1 VADDPKKLRRKAQKQ
16 VRDGNYGRAIDLY
29 EQLVELDPK
38 TARHRLKLADLYARQ
53 DRTEEAVEAYRAVGK
68 IHADD
73 EIYQKAVAV
82 YKQALRLESE
92 DPQLQV
98 RLAEA
103 YVGLGRLKDAART
116 YRRAGEMFEERGE
129 RERQV
134 EMLERLC
141 DLDHEDVGIR
151 IQLAETYAKVGR
163 KQDALETF
171 RQAAEALEEEGRFDE
186 FIQVGERILY
196 FDPDDR
202 TMRKRLVRRY
212 LGRGDDKRALKHLQI
227 CYNADSS
234 DVQTLEMLVEAF
246 DRLDRT
252 SKTALVLRQL
262 AKRRME
268 LGDHDAA
275 EKAWRQLL
283 ETDPE
288 NSAARQALD
297 QLGAD
302 VSNKS
307 SESTPSAGSA
317 RGSPPPPEA
326 SARQR
331 NSSHNQAG
339 DDGDDEHR
347 RDSLEDIE
355 FLDEPDDNQQTSSS
369 AGGDVETASMDRGEQ
384 EASEVEELDPSA
396 LEPIEEATSEPTGD
410 ASGAPPPTPGDTEG
424 SREDVANTGLDG
436 DTDVDEQPVA
446 DLTDQVEPVESDE
459 GAVEA
464 AKGESGD
471 SHSIPTERQMESVAD
486 QELAETLSE
495 VDVFLKYGLY
505 DKVREL
511 LTGIG
516 HENARELPV
525 LERRRQMYEHTDEPE
540 AEAGV
545 LIEMARQTESR
556 QDALRYLS
564 AARERTSRTERI
576 DDVADEL
583 GLSTDRVV
591 DDQRA
596 LPEFESGDMPEAP
609 DADGDRAAASL
620 EDGEVSEA
628 DETAEVDR
636 IDSETLDEASK
647 PEAVANSDDGPTFE
661 HPPSDAAVPPADDMP
676 ETEPP
681 ERPPISDSADA
692 GGAGDG
698 PDEGSADPAADT
710 EGAVEEVSDMA
721 FDADALESFDGIET
735 VDEVEEDDFN
745 AGLQSEPDAS
755 EENADNLF
763 HEIDEQFADELFDS
777 LVMEEEGGEQDV
789 NLGGDDTTGDL
800 AEVDFY
806 IQQGL
811 YDEAEEALDE
821 FEAANPDHE
830 GIDKR
835 RYQIKTARQ
844 GAFVRDNPTGAASLS
859 GKFDASLAAD
869 ESGEN
874 DVESHAAQRA
884 SSAGDTDQPDAVNTN
899 IEVGEAYLDMGMY
912 DEAIEEFREAA
923 DDPEVAPHARY
934 RIAVCEAERGNPD
947 EAADTLQSLLRA
959 TDISDELRTAA
970 RDKLDEID
978 APRAE

>member
-1 VADDPKKLRRKAQKQ
+1 MADDPKKLRRKAQKQ

-92 DPQLQV
+92 DPELQV

-116 YRRAGEMFEERGE
+116 YRRAGEMFEERGD

-141 DLDHEDVGIR
+141 DLDQEDVGIR

-163 KQDALETF
+163 KQDALQTF

-262 AKRRME
+262 AKRRTE
-268 LGDHDAA
+268 LGDRDAA

-283 ETDPE
+283 DIDPE
-288 NSAARQALD
+288 NSAARQALE

-302 VSNKS
+302 VAT
-307 SESTPSAGSA
+307 ESTDSAPSAGSA
-317 RGSPPPPEA
+317 GGAPAPPEA
-326 SARQR
+326 SGRQR
-331 NSSHNQAG
+331 DQSQNQS
-339 DDGDDEHR
+339 GDDER
-347 RDSLEDIE
+347 RKRSLEDIE
-355 FLDEPDDNQQTSSS
+355 FLDEPDDGQETSGS
-369 AGGDVETASMDRGEQ
+369 GGDAVETDSNQRGSRDPSPGSSTHSD
-384 EASEVEELDPSA
+384 EASEVEELDPAA
-396 LEPIEEATSEPTGD
+396 LEPIDDDSSEPAAGPTD
-410 ASGAPPPTPGDTEG
+410 APPPTPGGDDASGDDAAT
-424 SREDVANTGLDG
+424 SGLDG

-459 GAVEA
+459 NGVEA
-464 AKGESGD
+464 EQRESGN
-471 SHSIPTERQMESVAD
+471 SHSIPTERQMGSVAD

-511 LTGIG
+511 LTGVG
-516 HENARELPV
+516 HENARALPV

-545 LIEMARQTESR
+545 LLEMARQTESR
-556 QDALRYLS
+556 EDAARYLS
-564 AARERTSRTERI
+564 AARQRTSRTERI

-583 GLSTDRVV
+583 GLSTDQVV
-591 DDQRA
+591 DEQRP

-609 DADGDRAAASL
+609 ESAGHQEPASL
-620 EDGEVSEA
+620 EDEEISEA
-628 DETAEVDR
+628 DETAEVDQ
-636 IDSETLDEASK
+636 IDSETLEEASK
-647 PEAVANSDDGPTFE
+647 PESTVESDDGPTFE
-661 HPPSDAAVPPADDMP
+661 QPPSDAAVPPSDDAP

-681 ERPPISDSADA
+681 ERPPTPESADA
-692 GGAGDG
+692 GGADGD
-698 PDEGSADPAADT
+698 ES
-710 EGAVEEVSDMA
+710 VEEVSDMA

-735 VDEVEEDDFN
+735 VDEVEEDEFN
-745 AGLQSEPDAS
+745 SELEDERDPSDEDA
-755 EENADNLF
+755 DDLF
-763 HEIDEQFADELFDS
+763 HEIDDQFADELFDS
-777 LVMEEEGGEQDV
+777 LVMEEEANEEDV

-821 FEAANPDHE
+821 FEAANPNHD

-859 GKFDASLAAD
+859 GKFDARLDAE

-884 SSAGDTDQPDAVNTN
+884 SSAGDTDHPDAVNTN

-934 RIAVCEAERGNPD
+934 RIAICEAERGNPN

-970 RDKLDEID
+970 EDKLNEID
-978 APRAE
+978 TPRAE

>member
-1 VADDPKKLRRKAQKQ
+1 MSDVSDIECPLFEEPNTVADDPKKLRRKAQKQ

-53 DRTEEAVEAYRAVGK
+53 DRAEQAVQAYRAVGR

-92 DPQLQV
+92 DPELQV

-116 YRRAGEMFEERGE
+116 YRGASEMFEERGD

-141 DLDHEDVGIR
+141 DLDQEDVGIR

-234 DVQTLEMLVEAF
+234 DVQTLEMLVETF

-262 AKRRME
+262 AKRRTE
-268 LGDHDAA
+268 LGDTDAA

-283 ETDPE
+283 EIDPE

-297 QLGAD
+297 KLGAD
-302 VSNKS
+302 VAAESPE
-307 SESTPSAGSA
+307 SESPAESAG
-317 RGSPPPPEA
+317 GSPPPPEA

-331 NSSHNQAG
+331 ENG
-339 DDGDDEHR
+339 RTKGRDDGDGER
-347 RDSLEDIE
+347 QKSSLDDIE
-355 FLDEPDDNQQTSSS
+355 FLDEPDGDRKT
-369 AGGDVETASMDRGEQ
+369 AGSDGGEVETASTGRDAQPPSSTPPSEPD
-384 EASEVEELDPSA
+384 EESEVEELDPSA
-396 LEPIEEATSEPTGD
+396 LEPIEQETSEPTAGT
-410 ASGAPPPTPGDTEG
+410 STAPPPTPGGVDE
-424 SREDVANTGLDG
+424 SRDDAENSGLDG
-436 DTDVDEQPVA
+436 DTDVDDRPVT
-446 DLTDQVEPVESDE
+446 DLTDQVEPVQSE
-459 GAVEA
+459 EA
-464 AKGESGD
+464 GNS
-471 SHSIPTERQMESVAD
+471 SSIPTERQMGSVAD

-516 HENARELPV
+516 HENARALPV

-545 LIEMARQTESR
+545 LIEMARQTESP

-564 AARERTSRTERI
+564 AARQRTSRTERI
-576 DDVADEL
+576 DSVADEL

-591 DDQRA
+591 DEERA
-596 LPEFESGDMPEAP
+596 LPEFESGEMPEAP
-609 DADGDRAAASL
+609 QVAGQQDVASSG
-620 EDGEVSEA
+620 EGEV
-628 DETAEVDR
+628 
-636 IDSETLDEASK
+636 
-647 PEAVANSDDGPTFE
+647 PEA
-661 HPPSDAAVPPADDMP
+661 
-676 ETEPP
+676 
-681 ERPPISDSADA
+681 
-692 GGAGDG
+692 
-698 PDEGSADPAADT
+698 GSADGGRDEESADQAADI
-710 EGAVEEVSDMA
+710 GGSVEEVGDMA

-745 AGLQSEPDAS
+745 SELQAERDRSD
-755 EENADNLF
+755 DDTDDLF

-777 LVMEEEGGEQDV
+777 LMMEEESSAEDV

-830 GIDKR
+830 GIEKR

-859 GKFDASLAAD
+859 GKFDARLEAE

-884 SSAGDTDQPDAVNTN
+884 SAGGDTDQPDAVNTN

-934 RIAVCEAERGNPD
+934 RIAICEAERGNPN
-947 EAADTLQSLLRA
+947 EAADTLQSLLSIS
-959 TDISDELRTAA
+959 DISDTLRTAA